1 MAKSKPMFDERFF
14 ESADGL
20 ELYYRDYAPAAPGG
34 VPVLCLPGLTR
45 NSRDF
50 ETIASQLAARQR
62 VIAFDFRGRGRSD
75 HDPDRRNYH
84 PAQYAADVWKLVD
97 EVDLGRVALIGTS
110 LGGMVSVLMH
120 VERPGAIAGIVL
132 NDVGPRLDADGIAR
146 VVAGAGKLPVAADL
160 EGAVAATR
168 ENYSQA
174 YPDWDESQWRWFADI
189 TYRQQPDGRY
199 DLNYDRNVGVAVR
212 EGLSGLRSDP
222 WELFAK
228 LRDVPVLL
236 VHGKLSD
243 ILTDE
248 IVAEMGDAKPDL
260 EVVVVPNRG
269 HAPVLD
275 EAEAQNAILEFM
287 ERLD

>member
-1 MAKSKPMFDERFF
+1 MAQSKPVFAERFF

-50 ETIASQLAARQR
+50 EAIASQLAARHR

-75 HDPDRRNYH
+75 YDHDRRNYH
-84 PAQYAADVWKLVD
+84 PAQYTADVWKLVD
-97 EVDLGRVALIGTS
+97 ELQLERVALVGTS

-120 VERPGAIAGIVL
+120 AERPGAIAGVVL

-146 VVAGAGKLPVAADL
+146 VIAGAGKLPVAADRD
-160 EGAVAATR
+160 GAVAATR
-168 ENYSQA
+168 ENYAHA
-174 YPDWDESQWRWFADI
+174 YPDWDDSQWQWFADI
-189 TYRQQPDGRY
+189 TYRQQADGRY
-199 DLNYDRNVGVAVR
+199 DLNYDRNIGVAVR
-212 EGLSGLRSDP
+212 EGVSGLRADP
-222 WELFAK
+222 WELFMK
-228 LRDVPVLL
+228 LSDTPVLL
-236 VHGKLSD
+236 VQGKLSD

-248 IVAEMGDAKPDL
+248 IVAEMRDAKPDL

-275 EAEAQNAILEFM
+275 EPEAQNAILEFM